1 MTIKLNADKL
11 AKKRI
16 LLLGDFFLDEFL
28 YGDSARMSPEA
39 PVPVINPQKS
49 FYSLGG
55 AGNVLSNLN
64 NLSIKTTPLGILGKD
79 SISKKIF
86 YILKEKKINSKNFI
100 VEKKYNGILKTRI
113 VLKNQHIARIDYEN
127 INFKFA
133 LTHAKTMKAKILSL
147 LKKTDI
153 LVVSDYGKGSLT
165 DDIIKFSIES
175 ANKLRTTVIVDPRKM
190 NSDYSIYAGA
200 SFVTPNLNEL
210 KNIFPNIKNVNSDIE
225 AACKILNKNY
235 NIKNI
240 VVTRGDKGITFFN
253 KNLKFHS
260 ASAAKEVYD
269 VSGAGDTVVATLSAC
284 LLLNINIK
292 KAIKLSNL
300 CAGYV
305 ISLKGTQP
313 ITLTPFKNFL
323 QIL

>member
-1 MTIKLNADKL
+1 M
-11 AKKRI
+11 
-16 LLLGDFFLDEFL
+16 
-28 YGDSARMSPEA
+28 
-39 PVPVINPQKS
+39 
-49 FYSLGG
+49 
-55 AGNVLSNLN
+55 
-64 NLSIKTTPLGILGKD
+64 
-79 SISKKIF
+79 
-86 YILKEKKINSKNFI
+86 
-100 VEKKYNGILKTRI
+100 EKKYSGILKTRI
-113 VLKNQHIARIDYEN
+113 VLKNQHIARIDHEN

-165 DDIIKFSIES
+165 DDIIKFSIDS
-175 ANKLRTTVIVDPRKM
+175 ANKLRTPVIVDPRKM
-190 NSDYSIYAGA
+190 NSDYSIYARA

-210 KNIFPNIKNVNSDIE
+210 RNIFPNIKNVNSDIE

-260 ASAAKEVYD
+260 SSAAKEVYD

-313 ITLTPFKNFL
+313 ITLTLFKSFL